1 MTMTDFDKLIK
12 EKVEEATYPY
22 DASAWKQ
29 FQKKSGMRGGTLK
42 YWLAGASTA
51 LVAGGVAVFMLTRP
65 AVENPNQPSE
75 LQILRDTV
83 SQGVTIPQDCQQ
95 DVVTVEARKS
105 ETKSLRT
112 VSQECKTEPQQ
123 QTQASET
130 VVTAP
135 KPSTANKVRYGR
147 PLVIDVDTIKDNV
160 PSDEE
165 LKNGHSRLF

>member
-1 MTMTDFDKLIK
+1 MIMTDFDKLIK

-22 DASAWKQ
+22 DSSAWKQ
-29 FQKKSGMRGGTLK
+29 FRKKSGMRSGTLK

-65 AVENPNQPSE
+65 AVQNTNQPDQ
-75 LQILRDTV
+75 LQVLHDTV
-83 SQGVTIPQDCQQ
+83 SQVL
-95 DVVTVEARKS
+95 TVP
-105 ETKSLRT
+105 
-112 VSQECKTEPQQ
+112 QECQKAETVVLENTMVEKKTLQNAKQEQVSAPQVQ
-123 QTQASET
+123 PSET
-130 VVTAP
+130 VT
-135 KPSTANKVRYGR
+135 KKQKCSKEEVRYGR

>member
-22 DASAWKQ
+22 DSSAWKQ
-29 FQKKSGMRGGTLK
+29 FRKKSGMRSGTLK

-65 AVENPNQPSE
+65 TVENSNLPSE
-75 LQILRDTV
+75 RQVLHDTV
-83 SQGVTIPQDCQQ
+83 SQVVTIPQNDQE
-95 DVVTVEARKS
+95 DVMTVTVETTKREPKS
-105 ETKSLRT
+105 
-112 VSQECKTEPQQ
+112 SQAVA
-123 QTQASET
+123 QTQETSAQPTQSSET
-130 VVTAP
+130 VAKTP
-135 KPSTANKVRYGR
+135 KPSIPKARYGR

>member
-29 FQKKSGMRGGTLK
+29 FQKKSGMRSGTLK

-65 AVENPNQPSE
+65 VVENTKQPSE
-75 LQILRDTV
+75 LQILHDTA
-83 SQGVTIPQDCQQ
+83 SQVVTMPQGCQQ
-95 DVVTVEARKS
+95 EDIVTVESRKC

-112 VSQECKTEPQQ
+112 VSQECNPEPQQ
-123 QTQASET
+123 MQASET
-130 VVTAP
+130 VIKTP
-135 KPSTANKVRYGR
+135 KPSTTNEVRYGR
-147 PLVIDVDTIKDNV
+147 PLVIDVDTIKDNI